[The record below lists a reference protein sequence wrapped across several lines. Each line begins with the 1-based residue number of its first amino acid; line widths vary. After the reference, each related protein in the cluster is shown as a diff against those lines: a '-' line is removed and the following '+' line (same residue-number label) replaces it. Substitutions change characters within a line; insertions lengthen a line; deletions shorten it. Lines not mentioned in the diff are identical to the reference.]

1 MMSKLELNRTRFLSL
16 TDMSINDNSTTEYYK
31 FKEWFKL
38 LCRARCAKDKG
49 VVLIIMWCYLVIG
62 ASFYLKY
69 IGSRHYNTVTFYTAQ
84 AVEGTMLPVLGWL
97 SDVRFGRYK
106 VISCSLFIGL
116 SE

>member
-1 MMSKLELNRTRFLSL
+1 M
-16 TDMSINDNSTTEYYK
+16 
-31 FKEWFKL
+31 
-38 LCRARCAKDKG
+38 
-49 VVLIIMWCYLVIG
+49 IIMLCYLVIG
-62 ASFYLKY
+62 AFFYLKY
-69 IGSRHYNTVTFYTAQ
+69 IGSRHYDAVTFYTAQ

>member
-1 MMSKLELNRTRFLSL
+1 
-16 TDMSINDNSTTEYYK
+16 MSINDNSTTEYYK

-62 ASFYLKY
+62 AFFYFKY
-69 IGSRHYNTVTFYTAQ
+69 IDLRHYDAVNFYMTP
-84 AVEGTMLPVLGWL
+84 AVVGTMLLVLGWL

-106 VISCSLFIGL
+106 VISGSLFMNTG
-116 SE
+116 